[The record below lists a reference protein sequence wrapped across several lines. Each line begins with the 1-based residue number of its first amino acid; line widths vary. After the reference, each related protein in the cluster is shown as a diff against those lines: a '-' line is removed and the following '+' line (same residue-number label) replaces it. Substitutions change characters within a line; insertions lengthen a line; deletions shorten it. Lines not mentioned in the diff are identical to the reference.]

1 MSDALDSLSTLEVY
15 ERWAPTYPPRPH
27 NPLMRAEQQVLLA
40 KLPAVARRRVL
51 DLACGSGRYA
61 QLLWARGAR
70 DVVAADFSR
79 AMLDRV
85 TAGHRVRAS
94 LTSLPFSAASFDLVV
109 SGLALGHASDLAVCF
124 AEIARVLR
132 PGGELHYSDF
142 HPEAARAGLTRSF
155 RDATNRSFSL
165 PPVGFGLDAHREAA
179 RQAGLAIDSIEEL
192 RVGREICESFTGS
205 EEFYRRW
212 HGVPLVFIVR
222 AHK

>member
-61 QLLWARGAR
+61 KLLWARGAR

-85 TAGHRVRAS
+85 TAGFQDID
-94 LTSLPFSAASFDLVV
+94 TDL
-109 SGLALGHASDLAVCF
+109 
-124 AEIARVLR
+124 RRQVLR
-132 PGGELHYSDF
+132 GDHHAVGADHGRRRER
-142 HPEAARAGLTRSF
+142 AARGE
-155 RDATNRSFSL
+155 RDAGNGAPER
-165 PPVGFGLDAHREAA
+165 H
-179 RQAGLAIDSIEEL
+179 
-192 RVGREICESFTGS
+192 
-205 EEFYRRW
+205 
-212 HGVPLVFIVR
+212 
-222 AHK
+222 